1 MHIQI
6 DQPFDLE
13 STLACGQGHRWLS
26 IGDDEWYEGVIGDS
40 LIYIRQISEGLE
52 FRTTADKA
60 EIVRQL
66 RCHFR
71 LEDDED
77 DIEVIYDNLSKCDPQ
92 MAMLVRKFR
101 GLRVMRIDPWE
112 CLVFFILTANAE
124 IDQAKQNME
133 RIAGEFRTSPP
144 LDGYNGTRYA
154 FPKPSDLCGR
164 GVLEKLESLRLGLED
179 KAPRINEAAFAVR
192 SRQLDL
198 NALRNEPDVQ
208 KVIGKLKQLYNR
220 HYSDA
225 GKTVNCVAL
234 FALDNLDGFPID
246 THIIKALNRLYGT
259 EPSYPRHKTPATV
272 GRWKWCREKFGPYA
286 GYASQFLFIDSFFH
300 PFANP
305 ASSSR

>member
-1 MHIQI
+1 MHIRI

-26 IGDDEWYEGVIGDS
+26 IGDDYWYEGVIGDN

-60 EIVRQL
+60 EIARQL
-66 RCHFR
+66 LCHFR

-92 MAMLVRKFR
+92 MAMLVGKFR

-112 CLVFFILTANAE
+112 CLVFFILAAHSD

-133 RIAGEFRTSPP
+133 RIAEEFNTSPP
-144 LDGYNGTRYA
+144 LDGWNGTRYV
-154 FPKPSDLCGR
+154 FPRPSDLCELGA
-164 GVLEKLESLRLGLED
+164 LEKLERLKLGLKD
-179 KAPRINEAAFAVR
+179 KAPRIYEAACVVR
-192 SRQLDL
+192 SGHLDL
-198 NALRNEPDVQ
+198 NALKNEPDLQ
-208 KVIGKLKQLYNR
+208 KVIRELKQLYSD

-234 FALDNLDGFPID
+234 FALDKLDGFPID
-246 THIIKALNRLYGT
+246 KPHIFKALNRLYASD
-259 EPSYPRHKTPATV
+259 PSYPTATTPATV
-272 GRWKWCREKFGPYA
+272 GRWNWCRKKFGRYA
-286 GYASQFLFIDSFFH
+286 GYASQFLFFYSF
-300 PFANP
+300 
-305 ASSSR
+305 RCLR